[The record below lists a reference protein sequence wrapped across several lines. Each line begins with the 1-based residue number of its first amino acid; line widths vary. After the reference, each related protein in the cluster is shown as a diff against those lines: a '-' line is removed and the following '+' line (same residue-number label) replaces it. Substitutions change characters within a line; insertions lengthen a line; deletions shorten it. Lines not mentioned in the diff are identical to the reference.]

1 MAISLI
7 VVILIPVIFTA
18 CSAVGRLASAQWRD
32 CLLALGLLGTRVRL
46 GIDLE
51 RFRRAPT
58 VKTGQAA
65 GLTLVAGAVAKIGK
79 QPTSPVRPLDIVRLA
94 LLGEGYHIPL
104 SRQFR
109 PGAQISQCDEAVMP
123 LAFPGRICL

>member
-7 VVILIPVIFTA
+7 IVILVPVIFTA
-18 CSAVGRLASAQWRD
+18 GTAVGRLASAQWRD

-58 VKTGQAA
+58 VKTGQVTWL
-65 GLTLVAGAVAKIGK
+65 GLVAGAVAKIGK
-79 QPTSPVRPLDIVRLA
+79 
-94 LLGEGYHIPL
+94 
-104 SRQFR
+104 
-109 PGAQISQCDEAVMP
+109 
-123 LAFPGRICL
+123 

>member
-18 CSAVGRLASAQWRD
+18 SSAVGRLASAQWRD

-58 VKTGQAA
+58 VKTGQVA
-65 GLTLVAGAVAKIGK
+65 GLSFVAGAVAKIGK
-79 QPTSPVRPLDIVRLA
+79 
-94 LLGEGYHIPL
+94 
-104 SRQFR
+104 
-109 PGAQISQCDEAVMP
+109 
-123 LAFPGRICL
+123 